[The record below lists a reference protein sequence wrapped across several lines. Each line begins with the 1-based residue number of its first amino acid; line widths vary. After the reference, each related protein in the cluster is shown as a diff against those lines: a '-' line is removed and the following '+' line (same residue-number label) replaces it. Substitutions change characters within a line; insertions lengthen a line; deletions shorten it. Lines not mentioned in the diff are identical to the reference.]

1 MESSLKNYGSSIIT
15 NENPK
20 KKRTQGEISDNSPK
34 EASYQSKF
42 MHISLYLC

>member
-20 KKRTQGEISDNSPK
+20 KKRAQGEIPDNARK
-34 EASYQSKF
+34 ETSYQSKF